1 MIGRG
6 QSPYSIGIQ
15 PTAIQKELDT
25 VSQMTK
31 YKQDEK
37 DAKAPHT
44 LPYEMG
50 ELPQYFGNMV
60 ENGVQ
65 AARTLETL
73 LKSENFEHRKEL
85 EKLKNN
91 LEKMIVYLMSNVDPI
106 LQKFTIGA
114 KEDDFEV
121 DKNKN

>member
-1 MIGRG
+1 MAAKG
-6 QSPYSIGIQ
+6 QSPYSIGIMS
-15 PTAIQKELDT
+15 ISINHDLDT
-25 VSQMTK
+25 VEQMAK
-31 YKQDEK
+31 YKQEEK
-37 DAKAPHT
+37 EAKAPHT

-65 AARTLETL
+65 AARTLETI
-73 LKSENFEHRKEL
+73 LKSENFENRKEL

-106 LQKFTIGA
+106 LAKFTIGV
-114 KEDDFEV
+114 KDDDLEV
-121 DKNKN
+121 DKDKN